1 MPKWPLAQPMRMLG
15 HNGEINTLLG
25 NVNWVRAREG
35 ELDTDCDFDPEGDT
49 QDFINNCDIQGTIIR
64 SIFNSIKVQEKKHYS
79 LYPHVSVY

>member
-35 ELDTDCDFDPEGDT
+35 ELDTECDFDPEGDT
-49 QDFINNCDIQGTIIR
+49 QNFINNCDIQGTIMRELI
-64 SIFNSIKVQEKKHYS
+64 IFPGGLQYRGG
-79 LYPHVSVY
+79 